1 MTSTERATITI
12 ALTHTSAGWGVTA
25 EHDTD
30 PHHPVEKW
38 AKALALPLGATDNEV
53 FRTVYEGF
61 TGFVQEHYPG
71 ARPCFR
77 YSIGTVGKQL
87 EMVCSIMKDDV
98 MEAVGEEGTVN
109 TLTLWLNTG
118 ARALKVVN
126 ARGPF
131 TGEHEYEA
139 LEDAVREYRPLAAAN
154 VFGPV
159 RHRVIEDV
167 KNMVRSILSEY
178 QFTSEVVEHRDN
190 GREVVL
196 SFTFVHE
203 DDV

>member
-1 MTSTERATITI
+1 MTSTELAIITI
-12 ALTHTSAGWGVTA
+12 FLTHTNAGWGVTA
-25 EHDTD
+25 EHDMD
-30 PHHPVEKW
+30 QHHPVEEW

-61 TGFVQEHYPG
+61 TSFVQEHCPG
-71 ARPCFR
+71 ARPGFR

-98 MEAVGEEGTVN
+98 TEAVEEEGTVN

-118 ARALKVVN
+118 ARVLNIVN
-126 ARGPF
+126 SAGPF

>member
-1 MTSTERATITI
+1 MTSTELATITLT
-12 ALTHTSAGWGVTA
+12 LTHTSAGWAVTA

-30 PHHPVEKW
+30 QHHPVEEW
-38 AKALALPLGATDNEV
+38 AKTLTLPLGATDNEV

-61 TGFVQEHYPG
+61 TGFVQEQYPG

-87 EMVCSIMKDDV
+87 EMVCSIMKDNAKGTV
-98 MEAVGEEGTVN
+98 EEGVVN
-109 TLTLWLNTG
+109 ELTLWLNTG

-167 KNMVRSILSEY
+167 KNMVRSILDDY
-178 QFTSEVVEHRDN
+178 QFTSEAVEHRDN
-190 GREVVL
+190 GREIVL

>member
-1 MTSTERATITI
+1 MTSTELATIT
-12 ALTHTSAGWGVTA
+12 LTLTRTSAGWTVTA
-25 EHDTD
+25 EHDTGQ
-30 PHHPVEKW
+30 HHPVEEW

-61 TGFVQEHYPG
+61 TGFVQEQYPG

-87 EMVCSIMKDDV
+87 EMVCSIMKDN
-98 MEAVGEEGTVN
+98 AKGTVEDGVVN
-109 TLTLWLNTG
+109 ELTLWLNTG
-118 ARALKVVN
+118 ARVLNIVN
-126 ARGPF
+126 SAGPF

-154 VFGPV
+154 VFGPM